1 MAATVDQLAQDALT
15 LSDQE
20 RAELA
25 HKLLISLDGV
35 PDQGAEEAW
44 DQEIAKRVQKI
55 RDGTAKGRPADQVFR
70 DIKSRSELGRGL
82 SRGSD
87 ARFYKSSCQLHRMA
101 D

>member
-35 PDQGAEEAW
+35 PDEGAEEAW

-70 DIKSRSELGRGL
+70 DIESRS
-82 SRGSD
+82 
-87 ARFYKSSCQLHRMA
+87 K
-101 D
+101 

>member
-1 MAATVDQLAQDALT
+1 VAATVDQLAQDALT

-25 HKLLISLDGV
+25 HKLLNSLDGV
-35 PDQGAEEAW
+35 PDEGAEEAW

-70 DIKSRSELGRGL
+70 DIKTRS
-82 SRGSD
+82 
-87 ARFYKSSCQLHRMA
+87 K
-101 D
+101 

>member
-1 MAATVDQLAQDALT
+1 MT
-15 LSDQE
+15 LSDRE

-35 PDQGAEEAW
+35 PDEGTEEAW

-70 DIKSRSELGRGL
+70 DIESRS
-82 SRGSD
+82 
-87 ARFYKSSCQLHRMA
+87 K
-101 D
+101 

>member
-1 MAATVDQLAQDALT
+1 VAATVDQLAQDALT

-25 HKLLISLDGV
+25 HKLLISLGGV
-35 PDQGAEEAW
+35 PDEGAEEAW

-70 DIKSRSELGRGL
+70 DIKTRS
-82 SRGSD
+82 
-87 ARFYKSSCQLHRMA
+87 K
-101 D
+101 

>member
-1 MAATVDQLAQDALT
+1 VAATVDQLAQNALT

-35 PDQGAEEAW
+35 PDEGAEEAW

-55 RDGTAKGRPADQVFR
+55 RDGTANGRPADQVFR
-70 DIKSRSELGRGL
+70 DIKSRS
-82 SRGSD
+82 
-87 ARFYKSSCQLHRMA
+87 K
-101 D
+101 

>member
-1 MAATVDQLAQDALT
+1 VAVTVDQLARDALT

-25 HKLLISLDGV
+25 HKLLISLDSV
-35 PDQGAEEAW
+35 PDEGAEKAW

-70 DIKSRSELGRGL
+70 DIKSRS
-82 SRGSD
+82 
-87 ARFYKSSCQLHRMA
+87 K
-101 D
+101 

>member
-1 MAATVDQLAQDALT
+1 MRKSFRGSELAQDALT

-35 PDQGAEEAW
+35 PDEGAEEAW

-55 RDGTAKGRPADQVFR
+55 RDGAAKGRPADQVFR
-70 DIKSRSELGRGL
+70 DIKSRS
-82 SRGSD
+82 
-87 ARFYKSSCQLHRMA
+87 K
-101 D
+101 

>member
-1 MAATVDQLAQDALT
+1 VAATVDQLAQDALT

-35 PDQGAEEAW
+35 PDEGAEKAW
-44 DQEIAKRVQKI
+44 DQEIAKRIQKI

-70 DIKSRSELGRGL
+70 DIKSRS
-82 SRGSD
+82 
-87 ARFYKSSCQLHRMA
+87 K
-101 D
+101 

>member
-35 PDQGAEEAW
+35 PDEGAEEAW

-55 RDGTAKGRPADQVFR
+55 RAGTAKGRPADQVFR
-70 DIKSRSELGRGL
+70 DIKSRS
-82 SRGSD
+82 
-87 ARFYKSSCQLHRMA
+87 K
-101 D
+101 

>member
-1 MAATVDQLAQDALT
+1 VAATVDQLAQDALT

-25 HKLLISLDGV
+25 YKLLISLDGV
-35 PDQGAEEAW
+35 PDGGAEKAW

-70 DIKSRSELGRGL
+70 DIKSRP
-82 SRGSD
+82 
-87 ARFYKSSCQLHRMA
+87 K
-101 D
+101 

>member
-35 PDQGAEEAW
+35 PDEGAEEAW

-70 DIKSRSELGRGL
+70 DIKTRS
-82 SRGSD
+82 
-87 ARFYKSSCQLHRMA
+87 K
-101 D
+101 